1 MLTAKKKNKNKRS
14 DENFHCRLC
23 SPNDSKRK
31 RRTRDHETRSYGNKR
46 HV

>member
-1 MLTAKKKNKNKRS
+1 MLTAKKKIKMKGVT
-14 DENFHCRLC
+14 NFHCRLC